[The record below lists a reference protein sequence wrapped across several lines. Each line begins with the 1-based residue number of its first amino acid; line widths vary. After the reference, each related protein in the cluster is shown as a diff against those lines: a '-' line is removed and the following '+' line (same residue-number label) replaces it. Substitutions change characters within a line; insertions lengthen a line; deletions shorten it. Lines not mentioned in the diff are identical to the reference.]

1 MYKPNNTDRTYWAIF
16 CIFAKNLCM
25 DDRLISQ
32 YDDLVSQYKE
42 LVSGKFSKQDFME
55 YNEILFSA
63 HSCAI
68 EGNSFSVDETRTLKE
83 KGLGMIPRGKSLLEA
98 FEMLDHFQAYE
109 YLLNNLDKPLTEGL
123 LKETHRLLT
132 EHTLPY
138 RTRHDESPTIPGE
151 YTTVD
156 MCAGDTLFGDHKR
169 LIAQVP
175 KLLENTQQVLDSG
188 EIHPMVI
195 AAKFHGFYEYL
206 HPFRDGNGRLGRLIS
221 NFILLK
227 KEHPMLIIPKDKR
240 EEYITAL
247 KYIKKEHTD
256 EYLID
261 FFFQT
266 SMRRMAQEIDEKKNL
281 TNNFIKGIKFTSN
294 QKTGADEMEL

>member
-1 MYKPNNTDRTYWAIF
+1 
-16 CIFAKNLCM
+16 M
-25 DDRLISQ
+25 DEKQIAQ
-32 YDDLVSQYKE
+32 YDDLVAKYKKI
-42 LVSGKFSKQDFME
+42 VSEGFSRQDFIE

-83 KGLGMIPRGKSLLEA
+83 KGLGMIPQGKTLLEA

-109 YLLNNLDKPLTEGL
+109 YLIKNLDKPLSEEL

-132 EHTLPY
+132 EHTLAF
-138 RTRHDESPTIPGE
+138 RTHHDDQPSQPGE

-156 MCAGDTLFGDHKR
+156 MCAGDTIFGDHNELIKR
-169 LIAQVP
+169 VP
-175 KLLENTQQVLDSG
+175 LLLESTQEAMDSG
-188 EIHPMVI
+188 EVHPMII

-206 HPFRDGNGRLGRLIS
+206 HPFRDGNGRIGRMFT

-227 KEHPMLIIPKDKR
+227 KEQPILIIPREKR
-240 EEYITAL
+240 EEYIAAL
-247 KYIKKEHTD
+247 KFIRREGTD

-261 FFFQT
+261 FFFKTAVQ
-266 SMRRMAQEIDEKKNL
+266 RMQHEIEEKTNM
-281 TNNFIKGIKFTSN
+281 TNNFVHGIDFLGK
-294 QKTGADEMEL
+294 QKKTENEEEMSL

>member
-1 MYKPNNTDRTYWAIF
+1 
-16 CIFAKNLCM
+16 M
-25 DDRLISQ
+25 DEKQIAQ
-32 YDDLVSQYKE
+32 YDDLVAKYKKI
-42 LVSGKFSKQDFME
+42 VSEGFSRQDFIE

-83 KGLGMIPRGKSLLEA
+83 KGLGMIPQGKTLLEA

-109 YLLNNLDKPLTEGL
+109 YLIKNLDKPLSEEL

-132 EHTLPY
+132 EPTLAF
-138 RTRHDESPTIPGE
+138 RTHHDDQPSQPGE

-156 MCAGDTLFGDHKR
+156 MCAGDTIFGDHNELIKR
-169 LIAQVP
+169 VP
-175 KLLENTQQVLDSG
+175 LLLESTQEAMDSG
-188 EIHPMVI
+188 EVHPMII

-206 HPFRDGNGRLGRLIS
+206 HPFRDGNGRIGRMFT

-227 KEHPMLIIPKDKR
+227 KEQPILIIPREKR
-240 EEYITAL
+240 EEYIAAL
-247 KYIKKEHTD
+247 KFIRREGTD

-261 FFFQT
+261 FFFKTAVQ
-266 SMRRMAQEIDEKKNL
+266 RMQHEIEEKTNM
-281 TNNFIKGIKFTSN
+281 TNNFVHGIDFLGK
-294 QKTGADEMEL
+294 QKKTENEEEMSL

>member
-1 MYKPNNTDRTYWAIF
+1 
-16 CIFAKNLCM
+16 M
-25 DDRLISQ
+25 DERQIAQ
-32 YDDLVSQYKE
+32 YDDLVAKYKQI
-42 LVSGKFSKQDFME
+42 VSEGFSRQDFIE

-83 KGLGMIPRGKSLLEA
+83 KGLGMIPQGKTLLEA

-109 YLLNNLDKPLTEGL
+109 YLIKNLDKPLSEEL

-132 EHTLPY
+132 EHTLAF
-138 RTRHDESPTIPGE
+138 RTHHDDQPSQPGE

-156 MCAGDTLFGDHKR
+156 MCAGDTIFGDHNQLIKR
-169 LIAQVP
+169 VP
-175 KLLENTQQVLDSG
+175 LLLESTQKAMDSG
-188 EIHPMVI
+188 EVHPMII

-206 HPFRDGNGRLGRLIS
+206 HPFRDGNGRIGRMFT

-227 KEHPMLIIPKDKR
+227 KEQPILIIPREKR
-240 EEYITAL
+240 EEYIAAL
-247 KYIKKEHTD
+247 KFIRREGMD

-261 FFFQT
+261 FFFKTAVQ
-266 SMRRMAQEIDEKKNL
+266 RMQHEIEEKINM
-281 TNNFIKGIKFTSN
+281 TNNFVHGIDFLGK
-294 QKTGADEMEL
+294 QKKTENEEEMSL

>member
-1 MYKPNNTDRTYWAIF
+1 
-16 CIFAKNLCM
+16 M
-25 DDRLISQ
+25 DERQIAQ
-32 YDDLVSQYKE
+32 YDDLVAKYKQI
-42 LVSGKFSKQDFME
+42 VSEGFSRQDFIE

-83 KGLGMIPRGKSLLEA
+83 KGLGMIPQGKTLLEA

-109 YLLNNLDKPLTEGL
+109 YLIKNLDKPLSEEL

-132 EHTLPY
+132 EHTLAF
-138 RTRHDESPTIPGE
+138 RTHHDDQPSQPGE

-156 MCAGDTLFGDHKR
+156 MCAGDTIFGDHNELIKR
-169 LIAQVP
+169 VP
-175 KLLENTQQVLDSG
+175 LLLESTQEAMDSG
-188 EIHPMVI
+188 EVHPMII

-206 HPFRDGNGRLGRLIS
+206 HPFRDGNGRIGRMFT

-227 KEHPMLIIPKDKR
+227 KEQPILIIPREKR
-240 EEYITAL
+240 EEYIAAL
-247 KYIKKEHTD
+247 KFIRREGTD

-261 FFFQT
+261 FFFKTAVQ
-266 SMRRMAQEIDEKKNL
+266 RMQHEIEEKTNM
-281 TNNFIKGIKFTSN
+281 TNNFVHGIDFLGK
-294 QKTGADEMEL
+294 QKKTENKEEMSL